1 MSNTS
6 TRFHS
11 LFVACKFNYA
21 PLENVGDMSEIDSL
35 ELYDPIHLEFHRF
48 MIQLET
54 SEANCCFFWVRPID
68 GQSLQW
74 LHYIKTVVSE

>member
-54 SEANCCFFWVRPID
+54 SEAKLLLFLTSTYRRTESSVTSTI
-68 GQSLQW
+68 
-74 LHYIKTVVSE
+74 